1 MWIPAI
7 LTMTVTSNERGQ
19 QNLFAKEPTSYIDPK
34 IEQQMKDGIYETH
47 NERAEKLN
55 GRVAMISIILGMVS
69 YFTTGTLAFG
79 LF

>member
-1 MWIPAI
+1 MI
-7 LTMTVTSNERGQ
+7 TENEHGQ
-19 QNLFAKEPTSYIDPK
+19 QNLWAIEPKMYTDPT

-55 GRVAMISIILGMVS
+55 GRVAMVSLILAMIS

>member
-1 MWIPAI
+1 MI
-7 LTMTVTSNERGQ
+7 TENEYGQ
-19 QNLFAKEPTSYIDPK
+19 QNMWAKEPRMYTDPA

-47 NERAEKLN
+47 NEKAEKLN
-55 GRVAMISIILGMVS
+55 GRVAMISLMLAMAS

>member
-1 MWIPAI
+1 M
-7 LTMTVTSNERGQ
+7 LTSNEHGQ
-19 QNLFAKEPTSYIDPK
+19 NNLWAKEPTSYIDPK